1 MALFATV
8 KVGSAVVK
16 IYTVENRGRDYLSL
30 SYVWAGERKM
40 RMLRHASK
48 ADERKAR
55 KTARDIATAIN
66 NNRGDQLNFF
76 TEDQRIYQA
85 ARDAL
90 ANIPITV
97 DEACREFAAAYWSQN
112 SAA

>member
-1 MALFATV
+1 MALFATI

-16 IYTVENRGRDYLSL
+16 IYTVENRRRDYLSI

-66 NNRGDQLNFF
+66 DNRGDQLNFF

-90 ANIPITV
+90 NGIPVSV
-97 DEACREFAAAYWSQN
+97 DAACRTFAANWKRRN
-112 SAA
+112 GH

>member
-1 MALFATV
+1 MPLFATV
-8 KVGSAVVK
+8 KVGSAIVK

-30 SYVWAGERKM
+30 SYVWAGERKQ

-55 KTARDIATAIN
+55 KTARDIATAMN
-66 NNRGDQLNFF
+66 EDRGAQLNFF

-85 ARDAL
+85 AQDAL
-90 ANIPITV
+90 TGIPVSV
-97 DEACREFAAAYWSQN
+97 DAACRTFAANWKRRN
-112 SAA
+112 GR